1 MGSFPFELV
10 MGIRFASTV
19 LDGAMGIRGRGAG
32 AVPDEVMGIRIAG
45 PPPRGTSSGEN
56 EHSSKPLPF
65 ELVMGIR
72 RTAGAVLDGAM
83 GIRVADF
90 LFDEVMGI
98 RTAGDSSTDGNEHS
112 SRPFPFEHIIGILI
126 LEEPTAIFI
135 RTLSR
140 GTSSDGSCVCGP
152 ELDASGVAGASVD
165 DDVDPV
171 LVLEDR
177 WTIIVRDT
185 VRTRA

>member
-1 MGSFPFELV
+1 LGSFPFELV

-19 LDGAMGIRGRGAG
+19 LDGAMGIRGAG

-72 RTAGAVLDGAM
+72 RTAGAVLD
-83 GIRVADF
+83 
-90 LFDEVMGI
+90 EVMGI
-98 RTAGDSSTDGNEHS
+98 RIAGDSSTDGNEHS
-112 SRPFPFEHIIGILI
+112 SRPFPFEHFMGIFFLD
-126 LEEPTAIFI
+126 EPTAIFI

-152 ELDASGVAGASVD
+152 ELDASSVAGASVD